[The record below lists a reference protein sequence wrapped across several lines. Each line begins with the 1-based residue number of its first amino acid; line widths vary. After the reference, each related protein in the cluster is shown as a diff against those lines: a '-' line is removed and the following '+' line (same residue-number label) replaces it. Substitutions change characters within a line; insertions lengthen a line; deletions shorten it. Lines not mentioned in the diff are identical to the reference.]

1 MGVCPVGWVCSH
13 SYQQRIII
21 TFILNKGEHIALGF
35 HSLEQHIYNL
45 TFLAYFVAYL
55 RKWVV
60 METGP

>member
-1 MGVCPVGWVCSH
+1 M
-13 SYQQRIII
+13 
-21 TFILNKGEHIALGF
+21 TFILNKGENIALGF
-35 HSLEQHIYNL
+35 HSLEQHLHSRL